1 MSLPQPRRV
10 PVPVCRS
17 QPGQARP
24 VLLGQRAGRGKPR
37 HPKVIELAPP
47 GGARTRVVGR
57 PVIKFP
63 EFWLDPV
70 AYALADI
77 AGAAAGAA
85 STSTGAAGGNTSTST
100 AEGAG
105 GSSIMGIGAGPSST
119 ESADSGVAGWVGVPS
134 TRPGCCLGGG
144 GAVYWSPKLI
154 EEAPP
159 GGA

>member
-1 MSLPQPRRV
+1 M
-10 PVPVCRS
+10 
-17 QPGQARP
+17 
-24 VLLGQRAGRGKPR
+24 
-37 HPKVIELAPP
+37 
-47 GGARTRVVGR
+47 
-57 PVIKFP
+57 KFP

-77 AGAAAGAA
+77 AGAAATA
-85 STSTGAAGGNTSTST
+85 STGAAGGNTSTST
-100 AEGAG
+100 ADGAG
-105 GSSIMGIGAGPSST
+105 GSSIIGIGAGPSST

-154 EEAPP
+154 VEAPP